1 MEVDSKHCYI
11 FNATS
16 CVIFCIKMM
25 ICLLIINEK
34 LASTAPLQLQA
45 ANNTGDNNNNN
56 NNKNINSNSNN
67 NKNNTKNNN
76 KLSGDLL
83 IFDHADFNNSKS
95 SISRPNSNNT
105 KEAIPLKTRTDK
117 VPEEKCLY
125 VHPHGCPH
133 YIRNT
138 MILYKRG
145 GGWILLAI
153 VVCGC
158 FIQIYVHIDAYKR
171 RRKNS
176 TLTEEVN
183 SLVHQKYDS
192 RFLAIPSS

>member
-1 MEVDSKHCYI
+1 MEVDSTKYCYN

-16 CVIFCIKMM
+16 CVGFCIKIM
-25 ICLLIINEK
+25 ICLLIINRK
-34 LASTAPLQLQA
+34 LASAAPSQLQA
-45 ANNTGDNNNNN
+45 ANNTGDSYNNNNN
-56 NNKNINSNSNN
+56 NSI
-67 NKNNTKNNN
+67 KNNN
-76 KLSGDLL
+76 S
-83 IFDHADFNNSKS
+83 N
-95 SISRPNSNNT
+95 SISRPNSNI
-105 KEAIPLKTRTDK
+105 KEALQLKTVDK
-117 VPEEKCLY
+117 DSEEKCFY
-125 VHPHGCPH
+125 AHPHGCPH